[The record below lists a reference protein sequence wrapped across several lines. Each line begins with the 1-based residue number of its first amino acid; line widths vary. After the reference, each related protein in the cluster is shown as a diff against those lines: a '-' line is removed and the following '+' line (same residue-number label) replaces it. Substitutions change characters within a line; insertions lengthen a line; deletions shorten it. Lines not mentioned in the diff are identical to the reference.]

1 LPGELNIR
9 KSTGTL
15 FKTDIWSYVVE
26 LVFLAHH
33 FAPFVFT
40 FHEQTEIISFSD
52 RQSEFAAVNCQ
63 VIALSCDSVHS
74 HLAWIN
80 MPRTKGGLGRVKI
93 PIVAD
98 TDKSISRSYGVLLE
112 EGGVP
117 LRGLFIIDA
126 KGILRQATVNDLPV
140 GRNVDEVIRL
150 VKAFQYTDI
159 HGEVCP
165 ANWQPGAPTM
175 YADPQRSKEYFSTVS
190 ARSALPSASAP
201 TSPTRMRISDGPG
214 EVTRVAFRAV
224 ATDAVRAEEQSKGVM
239 SSVSGAFQE
248 ASHWYSTMLQKKP
261 LQTRAVTGALLA
273 IAGELIGSYLRAKG
287 GADGVLAANNL
298 FGSVRA
304 ADNSA
309 RSSSGNSDVDVQRLI
324 AFGLYGLV
332 ISGPVSHWWQR
343 LSDYLWGSQRSNSRM
358 LTAEL
363 RLVLKVAV
371 RQLLL
376 VPPLTLA
383 TVASLRYL
391 SNIADPRALSQT
403 SLSALATRGSEFRNQ
418 YAAAVFTN
426 WRVWTLALILNN
438 SVVPGSG
445 DRSAVARNSA
455 VSSGYSDGAYR
466 EVFEALVTLWWNT
479 YLSIYVVPPRR

>member
-1 LPGELNIR
+1 
-9 KSTGTL
+9 
-15 FKTDIWSYVVE
+15 
-26 LVFLAHH
+26 
-33 FAPFVFT
+33 
-40 FHEQTEIISFSD
+40 
-52 RQSEFAAVNCQ
+52 
-63 VIALSCDSVHS
+63 
-74 HLAWIN
+74 
-80 MPRTKGGLGRVKI
+80 MPRSKGGLGRVKI

-126 KGILRQATVNDLPV
+126 KGVLRQATVNDLPV

-150 VKAFQYTDI
+150 VKAFQYTDV

-175 YADPQRSKEYFSTVS
+175 IADPQRSKEYFSTVTTRNPS
-190 ARSALPSASAP
+190 ASASASAP

-224 ATDAVRAEEQSKGVM
+224 LTDALRAEEQSKGVV
-239 SSVSGAFQE
+239 SSVSSAFQE
-248 ASHWYSTMLQKKP
+248 ASLWYSTMLQRKP

-273 IAGELIGSYLRAKG
+273 IAGELIGSYLRTKG
-287 GADGVLAANNL
+287 DANGGLMANNL
-298 FGSVRA
+298 FGSVRS
-304 ADNSA
+304 ADSSA
-309 RSSSGNSDVDVQRLI
+309 GRSSDGGGGVDVQRLV

-332 ISGPVSHWWQR
+332 ISGPVSLWWQR
-343 LSDYLWGSQRSNSRM
+343 LSDYLWGSRRANSQM

-363 RLVLKVAV
+363 RFVLKVAA

-383 TVASLRYL
+383 TVASLRFL
-391 SNIADPRALSQT
+391 SNTADPRILGQT

-426 WRVWTLALILNN
+426 WRVWTVALIVNN

-445 DRSAVARNSA
+445 DRGTNSSAATGNRA
-455 VSSGYSDGAYR
+455 VSSGYSDGVYR

-479 YLSIYVVPPRR
+479 YLSTYVVPPRR